1 MHAASPEMSE
11 TIRPRRLLFLAPY
24 PPHAEAPHGGG
35 RVLAHLIA
43 GLAERHDVALLCLRG
58 EEDEGIEP
66 LLRGRCRIAE
76 ELPRAGPRR
85 SPNLRA
91 RLGKHVH
98 ALAALASLRPK
109 WVQYCA
115 VPALT
120 ERLRSLLRDF
130 RPEVVQA
137 EFHVMG
143 QYLAAVEGPSVK
155 RVLNQYEPG
164 AAAARERWRSGRA
177 GLGIRSGL
185 ELLAWERYEHAVARR
200 ADAVVVFTERD
211 RREMES
217 CAPGRPV
224 VTIPFG
230 TAPPERPCN
239 PAGQTP
245 PAVLFAGSYGHPPNL
260 DAALRLARSIFPRV
274 RRSVP
279 DAVLWLVGDAPP
291 ETLRVAAGPGILV
304 TGRVPRIEPW
314 LDRAAVVAVPI
325 TLGGGMRVKVL
336 EALAAGKPVVAS
348 PRAAEGL
355 DGAPLVLAE
364 NDEEAAAALVHLLE
378 NRAARIDLAE
388 RARAWAVAHLG
399 WDRTVAAYEALYE
412 RLLQGETR

>member
-1 MHAASPEMSE
+1 MHAALPESV
-11 TIRPRRLLFLAPY
+11 RPRRLLLLAPY
-24 PPHAEAPHGGG
+24 PPHPDAPHGGG
-35 RVLAHLIA
+35 RVLAHLIT
-43 GLAERHDVALLCLRG
+43 GLAERHEVALLCLRG
-58 EEDEGIEP
+58 DADEGIDP
-66 LLRGRCRIAE
+66 RLRELCRIAE

-91 RLGKHVH
+91 RIGKHVH
-98 ALAALASLRPK
+98 ALAALAALRPK
-109 WVQYCA
+109 WAQYCA
-115 VPALT
+115 VPALA
-120 ERLRSLLRDF
+120 ERLRYHLRTF

-137 EFHVMG
+137 EYHVMG
-143 QYLAAVEGPSVK
+143 QYLAAVDDPRV
-155 RVLNQYEPG
+155 RLVLNQYEPG
-164 AAAARERWRSGRA
+164 AAAARERWRSHRA

-185 ELLAWERYEHAVARR
+185 ELLAWERYERAVARR

-211 RREMES
+211 RREMER

-230 TAPPERPCN
+230 TVPPERPSD

-245 PAVLFAGSYGHPPNL
+245 PAILFVGSYAHPPNL

-274 RRSVP
+274 RQSVP
-279 DAVLWLVGDAPP
+279 DAVLWLVGDGPP
-291 ETLRVAAGPGILV
+291 EELRAAAGPGVQV
-304 TGRVPRIEPW
+304 TGRVPRVEPW

-325 TLGGGMRVKVL
+325 ALGGGMRVKVL

-348 PRAAEGL
+348 SRAAEGL

-364 NDEEAAAALVHLLE
+364 SDEETAAALVRLLE
-378 NRAARIDLAE
+378 DRKARVDLAG

-412 RLLQGETR
+412 RLLQGEAR

>member
-1 MHAASPEMSE
+1 MHAALPEPA
-11 TIRPRRLLFLAPY
+11 TRRRLLLLAPY
-24 PPHAEAPHGGG
+24 PPHAEAPHGSG
-35 RVLAHLIA
+35 RVLAHLID
-43 GLAERHDVALLCLRG
+43 GLAERHEIALLCLRG

-66 LLRGRCRIAE
+66 RIRERCAIAE
-76 ELPRAGPRR
+76 ELPRAGARR
-85 SPNLRA
+85 SPDRRA
-91 RLGKHVH
+91 RRGKPVH
-98 ALAALASLRPK
+98 ALAALTTLRPK

-115 VPALT
+115 VPAFT
-120 ERLRSLLRDF
+120 ERLRTVLRTF

-137 EFHVMG
+137 ELHVMG
-143 QYLAAVEGPSVK
+143 QYLSAVDDSRVK

-164 AAAARERWRSGRA
+164 AAAARERWRSV
-177 GLGIRSGL
+177 RSGI
-185 ELLAWERYEHAVARR
+185 ELLAWKRYERAVARQ

-211 RREMES
+211 RREMER
-217 CAPGRPV
+217 CAPGRSI

-230 TAPPERPCN
+230 TVPPERPSD
-239 PAGQTP
+239 PAGQSP
-245 PAVLFAGSYGHPPNL
+245 PAILFAGSYGHPPNL

-279 DAVLWLVGDAPP
+279 DALLWLVGDSPP
-291 ETLRVAAGPGILV
+291 EILRNEAGPGIQV
-304 TGRVPRIEPW
+304 TGRVPRVEPW

-325 TLGGGMRVKVL
+325 ALGGGMRVKVL

-364 NDEEAAAALVHLLE
+364 SDEEVAAALVRLLE
-378 NRAARIDLAE
+378 DRGARIDLAE
-388 RARAWAVAHLG
+388 RARSWAVAHLG

-412 RLLQGETR
+412 RLLQEEAR